1 VNKEKIALTE
11 SQARF
16 ADRGGPSV
24 VEADGRTMRVRD
36 VFYWYIDYRD
46 FTDVVKYRIAMMRKG
61 IDEKVKEVSSTPKT
75 VLTSRKQE

>member
-1 VNKEKIALTE
+1 M
-11 SQARF
+11 
-16 ADRGGPSV
+16 

-61 IDEKVKEVSSTPKT
+61 IDEKVKEVSSIEETG
-75 VLTSRKQE
+75 LTSRKQE

>member
-1 VNKEKIALTE
+1 
-11 SQARF
+11 
-16 ADRGGPSV
+16 

-61 IDEKVKEVSSTPKT
+61 IDEKVKEASSIHETE
-75 VLTSRKQE
+75 LTSRKQE

>member
-1 VNKEKIALTE
+1 
-11 SQARF
+11 
-16 ADRGGPSV
+16 
-24 VEADGRTMRVRD
+24 MRVRD